1 MSIPEPSFQVTVY
14 QLMNIIQEL
23 NNTELFDIK
32 NINYLDIRTVNTLR
46 NVCYNHLDTEIL

>member
-1 MSIPEPSFQVTVY
+1 MSIPEPSFQITAY

-32 NINYLDIRTVNTLR
+32 NINYLDIITVNVLR